1 MVYCVYYRERGFDM
15 FDPMLE
21 ITQFLKGQS
30 GMAYCAFG
38 AHTSFEN
45 GQSGIRFTIYAP
57 NAAKVALIGS
67 FNGWNDWTMQRRDNG
82 VWSLFCA
89 DVPLGALYKYR
100 ITTAQGSVHDR
111 ADPFGFYSELR
122 PNTAS
127 IVWDLDQ
134 YTWHDEHWMAS
145 RSKNFTRPVNI
156 YEVHAGSWRRIQEGR
171 ECAPTEEER
180 EFGRMLT
187 YEELADTLIPY
198 VKQQGY
204 THIELMPLTEHPF
217 DGSWGYQ
224 ATGYF
229 SATSRYGTPDQLRAF
244 IDRCHQ
250 ENIGVILDVVPLHFV
265 TDFFGLHQLDG
276 GFLYESQYENLRYT
290 EWGTVLFDYTKPHTL
305 SFMRSSLDFWLR
317 MYHIDGLRY
326 DAVSQ
331 LIYHHGQPGDPSS
344 GFTNENDA
352 GLWFLKTVNYY
363 LQSEFPSVMLMAEDS
378 SNYLKVTAPPQYG
391 GLGFDYKWD
400 LGWMNDTLEYLKL
413 HPEDRR
419 RSRHSIQFSMAY
431 FYNDVFVLP
440 LSHDEVVHGKATIID
455 KMWGNYEQKFS
466 QARLLYLYMYAHPG
480 KKLNF
485 MGNELAEF
493 REWDEKK
500 ELGWNVLRYPVHD
513 AFHHFS
519 RALNQLAVRE
529 PALYDTEYD
538 SRAFRWLDIPGA
550 EETVFAIAR
559 RSCGGETVACVMNFG
574 LHPAHLHIP
583 ALQGCWDEMINTDD
597 SCFSGSGVVNGTVS
611 HGVVH
616 LAPLSG
622 CLLKQK

>member
-1 MVYCVYYRERGFDM
+1 M
-15 FDPMLE
+15 FDTKLE
-21 ITQFLKGQS
+21 IEQFRKGQS
-30 GMAYCAFG
+30 GMAYAAFG
-38 AHTSFEN
+38 AHASEEN
-45 GQSGIRFTIYAP
+45 GEKGIRFTLYAP
-57 NAAKVALIGS
+57 NAARVDVIGS
-67 FNGWNDWTMQRRDNG
+67 FNDWKGESMTRGEDG
-82 VWSLFCA
+82 VWSLFCPE
-89 DVPLGALYKYR
+89 VPFGALYKYQ
-100 ITTAQGSVHDR
+100 ITTQDGSVQDR
-111 ADPFGFYSELR
+111 ADPFAFYSELR

-127 IVWDLDQ
+127 VVWDMDH
-134 YTWHDEHWMAS
+134 YTWNDSAWMAS
-145 RSKNFTRPVNI
+145 RTKNFTRPVNI
-156 YEVHAGSWRRIQEGR
+156 YEVHAGSWRRKQEGKQ
-171 ECAPTEEER
+171 EAPTKEER
-180 EFGRMLT
+180 EFGRMMT

-198 VKQQGY
+198 VKEQGY

-229 SATSRYGTPDQLRAF
+229 SATSRYGTPDQLRIL

-250 ENIGVILDVVPLHFV
+250 AGIGVILDVVPLHFV

-276 GFLYESQYENLRYT
+276 GFVYESPYEHLRYT
-290 EWGTVLFDYTKPHTL
+290 EWGTVLFDYTKPHVL

-317 MYHIDGLRY
+317 QYHIDGLRY

-331 LIYHHGQPGDPSS
+331 LIYNHGQPGDRAS

-352 GLWFLKTVNYY
+352 GLWFLKTVNFY
-363 LQSEFPSVMLMAEDS
+363 LQGEFPTVMLMAEDS

-400 LGWMNDTLEYLKL
+400 LGWMNDTLEYMKM

-419 RSRHSIQFSMAY
+419 RARHAIQFSMAY

-455 KMWGNYEQKFS
+455 KMWGSYEQKFS

-500 ELGWNVLRYPVHD
+500 ELGWNLLDYPMHE
-513 AFHHFS
+513 AFHRFTKQ
-519 RALNQLAVRE
+519 LNQLALHE
-529 PALYDTEYD
+529 AALYDTEYD
-538 SRAFRWLDIPGA
+538 SRAFRWLDTPGA
-550 EETVFAIAR
+550 EETVFATAR
-559 RSCGGETVACVMNFG
+559 RSTNGETVACVMNFG
-574 LHPAHLHIP
+574 LRPANLHIP
-583 ALQGCWDEMINTDD
+583 ALSGAWRELLNTDD
-597 SCFSGSGVVNGTVS
+597 ARWAGSGVRNDTVM
-611 HGVVH
+611 HGSVK

-622 CLLKQK
+622 CLLKQV

>member
-1 MVYCVYYRERGFDM
+1 M
-15 FDPMLE
+15 FDVALE
-21 ITQFLKGQS
+21 IQRFLTGQS
-30 GMAYCAFG
+30 GMAYHAFG
-38 AHTSFEN
+38 AHPSFEDGKN
-45 GQSGIRFTIYAP
+45 GIRFTIYAP
-57 NAAKVALIGS
+57 NAAGIDLIGD
-67 FNGWNDWTMQRRDNG
+67 FNGWTNWRMQRQDNG
-82 VWSLFCA
+82 VWSLFCP
-89 DVPLGALYKYR
+89 DIPFGSYYKYR
-100 ITTAQGSVHDR
+100 VTTQRGDVHDR
-111 ADPFGFYSELR
+111 ADPFAFYSELR

-127 IVWDLDQ
+127 VIWDMGQ
-134 YTWHDEHWMAS
+134 YQWNDAEWMS
-145 RSKNFTRPVNI
+145 TRTKNYTTPVSI

-171 ECAPTEEER
+171 ENAPTEEER
-180 EFGRMLT
+180 EFGRMLS
-187 YEELADTLIPY
+187 YEELADELIPY
-198 VKQQGY
+198 VKEQGFS
-204 THIELMPLTEHPF
+204 HIELMPLTEHPF

-229 SATSRYGTPDQLRAF
+229 SATSRYGNPDELRRF

-250 ENIGVILDVVPLHFV
+250 EHIGVILDVVPLHFV

-276 GFLYESQYENLRYT
+276 GFVYESEQEHLRYT

-305 SFMRSSLDFWLR
+305 SFMRSSMDFWLR
-317 MYHIDGLRY
+317 MYHIDGLRF

-331 LIYHHGQPGDPSS
+331 LIYNHGHPGDAT
-344 GFTNENDA
+344 FTNENFA
-352 GLWFLKTVNYY
+352 GLWFLKTINYY
-363 LQSEFPSVMLMAEDS
+363 LHAEFPTVMIMAEDS

-400 LGWMNDTLEYLKL
+400 LGWMNDTLEYLKM

-419 RSRHSIQFSMAY
+419 WSRHSIQFSMAY

-466 QARLLYLYMYAHPG
+466 QVRLLYLYMYGHPG

-500 ELGWNVLRYPVHD
+500 ELGWNLLTYPAHD
-513 AFHHFS
+513 AFHHYF
-519 RALNQLAVRE
+519 RTLNYILNTE

-538 SRAFRWLDIPGA
+538 PRAFRWLDTPGC
-550 EETVFAIAR
+550 EDTVFAFAR
-559 RSCGGETVACVMNFG
+559 RSIKGETIACIMNFG
-574 LHPAHLHIP
+574 IRPVHATLP
-583 ALQGCWDEMINTDD
+583 ALHGHWVELINSDD
-597 SCFSGSGVVNGTVS
+597 SRYSGSGVTNGDIYNG
-611 HGVVH
+611 HIR

-622 CLLKQK
+622 CLLKQV

>member
-1 MVYCVYYRERGFDM
+1 M
-15 FDPMLE
+15 FDTKLE
-21 ITQFLKGQS
+21 TEQFLKGQS
-30 GMAYCAFG
+30 GMAYAAFG
-38 AHTSFEN
+38 AHPSLEN
-45 GQSGIRFTIYAP
+45 GQEGIRFTLYAP
-57 NAAKVALIGS
+57 NAAKVEVIGS
-67 FNGWNDWTMQRRDNG
+67 FNDWQGWSMQRREDG

-89 DVPLGALYKYR
+89 GVPLGALYKYK
-100 ITTAQGSVHDR
+100 ITTQQGSVHDR
-111 ADPFGFYSELR
+111 ADPFAFYSELR

-127 IVWDLDQ
+127 IVWDMNRYEWNDSV
-134 YTWHDEHWMAS
+134 WMAS

-156 YEVHAGSWRRIQEGR
+156 YEVHAGSWRRVQEGKTQ
-171 ECAPTEEER
+171 AATQEER
-180 EFGRMLT
+180 EFGRMMT
-187 YEELADTLIPY
+187 YDELGDTLLPY
-198 VKQQGY
+198 VKDQGY

-229 SATSRYGTPDQLRAF
+229 SATSRYGTPDQLRRF

-250 ENIGVILDVVPLHFV
+250 ANIGVILDVVPLHFV

-276 GFLYESQYENLRYT
+276 GFVYESPYEHQRYT
-290 EWGTVLFDYTKPHTL
+290 EWGTVLFDYTKPHVL

-317 MYHIDGLRY
+317 QYHIDGLRY

-331 LIYHHGQPGDPSS
+331 LIYNHGQPGDRAS

-352 GLWFLKTVNYY
+352 GLWFLKTVNFY
-363 LQSEFPSVMLMAEDS
+363 LQGEFPTVMLMAEDS

-400 LGWMNDTLEYLKL
+400 LGWMNDTLEYMKM

-419 RSRHSIQFSMAY
+419 QARHMLLFSMAY
-431 FYNDVFVLP
+431 FYNDVFILP

-455 KMWGNYEQKFS
+455 KMWGSYDQKFC

-500 ELGWNVLRYPVHD
+500 ELGWNLLEYPVHD
-513 AFHHFS
+513 AFHRFF
-519 RALNQLAVRE
+519 RTLNQLALQE

-538 SRAFRWLDIPGA
+538 SRAFRWLETPGA
-550 EETVFAIAR
+550 EQTVFATAR
-559 RSCGGETVACVMNFG
+559 RSSGGETVACVMNFG
-574 LHPAHLHIP
+574 LRPAHVRIP
-583 ALQGCWDEMINTDD
+583 ALAGRWRELVNTDD
-597 SCFSGSGVVNGTVS
+597 TRWSGSGVTNGTVHS
-611 HGVVH
+611 GMVK

-622 CLLKQK
+622 CLLKQE

>member
-1 MVYCVYYRERGFDM
+1 M
-15 FDPMLE
+15 FDTKLE
-21 ITQFLKGQS
+21 TEQFLKGQS
-30 GMAYCAFG
+30 GMAYAAFG
-38 AHTSFEN
+38 AHPSLEN
-45 GQSGIRFTIYAP
+45 GQEGIRFTLYAP
-57 NAAKVALIGS
+57 NAAKVEVIGS
-67 FNGWNDWTMQRRDNG
+67 FNDWQGWSMQRREDG

-89 DVPLGALYKYR
+89 GVPLGALYKYK
-100 ITTAQGSVHDR
+100 ITTQQGSVHDR
-111 ADPFGFYSELR
+111 ADPFAFYSELR

-127 IVWDLDQ
+127 IVWDMNRYEWNDSV
-134 YTWHDEHWMAS
+134 WMAS

-156 YEVHAGSWRRIQEGR
+156 YEVHAGSWRRVQEGKTQ
-171 ECAPTEEER
+171 AATQEER
-180 EFGRMLT
+180 EFGRMMT
-187 YEELADTLIPY
+187 YDELGDTLLPY
-198 VKQQGY
+198 VKEQGY

-229 SATSRYGTPDQLRAF
+229 SATSRYGTPDQLRRF

-250 ENIGVILDVVPLHFV
+250 ANIGVILDVVPLHFV

-276 GFLYESQYENLRYT
+276 GFVYESPYEHQRYT
-290 EWGTVLFDYTKPHTL
+290 EWGTVLFDYTKPHVL

-317 MYHIDGLRY
+317 QYHIDGLRY

-331 LIYHHGQPGDPSS
+331 LIYNHGQPGDRAS

-352 GLWFLKTVNYY
+352 GLWFLKTVNFY
-363 LQSEFPSVMLMAEDS
+363 LQGEFPTVMLMAEDS

-400 LGWMNDTLEYLKL
+400 LGWMNDTLEYMKM

-419 RSRHSIQFSMAY
+419 QARHMLLFSMAY
-431 FYNDVFVLP
+431 FYNDVFILP

-455 KMWGNYEQKFS
+455 KMWGSYDQKFC

-500 ELGWNVLRYPVHD
+500 ELGWNLLEYPVHD
-513 AFHHFS
+513 AFHRFFKT
-519 RALNQLAVRE
+519 LNQLALQE

-538 SRAFRWLDIPGA
+538 SRAFRWLETPGA
-550 EETVFAIAR
+550 EQTVFATAR
-559 RSCGGETVACVMNFG
+559 RSSGGETVACVMNFG
-574 LHPAHLHIP
+574 LRPAHVRIP
-583 ALQGCWDEMINTDD
+583 ALVGRWRELVNTDD
-597 SCFSGSGVVNGTVS
+597 TRWSGSGVTNGTVHS
-611 HGVVH
+611 GMVK

-622 CLLKQK
+622 CLLKQE

>member
-1 MVYCVYYRERGFDM
+1 M
-15 FDPMLE
+15 FDTKLE
-21 ITQFLKGQS
+21 TEQFLKGQS
-30 GMAYCAFG
+30 GMAYAAFG
-38 AHTSFEN
+38 AHPSLEN
-45 GQSGIRFTIYAP
+45 GQEGIRFTLYAP
-57 NAAKVALIGS
+57 NAAKIEVIGS
-67 FNGWNDWTMQRRDNG
+67 FNDWQGWSMQRREDG

-89 DVPLGALYKYR
+89 GVPLGALYKYK
-100 ITTAQGSVHDR
+100 ITTQQGSVHDR
-111 ADPFGFYSELR
+111 ADPFAFYSELR

-127 IVWDLDQ
+127 IVWDMNRYEWNDSV
-134 YTWHDEHWMAS
+134 WMAS

-156 YEVHAGSWRRIQEGR
+156 YEVHAGSWRRVQEGKTQ
-171 ECAPTEEER
+171 AVTQEER
-180 EFGRMLT
+180 EFGRMMT
-187 YEELADTLIPY
+187 YDELGDTLLPY
-198 VKQQGY
+198 VKEQGY

-229 SATSRYGTPDQLRAF
+229 SATSRYGTPDQLRRF

-250 ENIGVILDVVPLHFV
+250 ANIGVILDVVPLHFV

-276 GFLYESQYENLRYT
+276 GFVYESPYEHQRYT
-290 EWGTVLFDYTKPHTL
+290 EWGTVLFDYTKPHVL

-317 MYHIDGLRY
+317 QYHIDGLRY

-331 LIYHHGQPGDPSS
+331 LIYNHGQPGDRAS

-352 GLWFLKTVNYY
+352 GLWFLKTVNFY
-363 LQSEFPSVMLMAEDS
+363 LQGEFPTVMLMAEDS

-400 LGWMNDTLEYLKL
+400 LGWMNDTLEYMKM

-419 RSRHSIQFSMAY
+419 QARHMLLFSMAY
-431 FYNDVFVLP
+431 FYNDVFILP

-455 KMWGNYEQKFS
+455 KMWGSYDQKFC

-500 ELGWNVLRYPVHD
+500 ELGWNLLEYPVHD
-513 AFHHFS
+513 AFHRFFKT
-519 RALNQLAVRE
+519 LNQLALQE

-538 SRAFRWLDIPGA
+538 SRAFRWLETPGA
-550 EETVFAIAR
+550 EQTVFATAR
-559 RSCGGETVACVMNFG
+559 RSSGGETVACIMNFG
-574 LHPAHLHIP
+574 LRPAHVRIP
-583 ALQGCWDEMINTDD
+583 ALAGRWRELVNTDD
-597 SCFSGSGVVNGTVS
+597 TRWSGSGVTNGTVHS
-611 HGVVH
+611 GMVK

-622 CLLKQK
+622 CLLKQE